1 MSQLLLNNDSAEP
14 LYRQLEA
21 LLKSDIESGEFPAG
35 SKLPTENELVES
47 YHVSRVTVRK
57 ALDGLCQQGYL
68 ERRSGK
74 GTFVAEEKL
83 QRTLDGVTS
92 FSEMCQEIGCV
103 PGSRTI
109 RRSIEL
115 ASEKEAE
122 KLGISEDSQIV
133 VIERIRYVDGHP
145 LMLEITKFTEDF
157 IFLMNED
164 LTDCSL
170 YDLLD
175 RKKGIRFTQSVK
187 MVDIVSAEDMYN
199 AVIKSAKDADIIIK
213 AAAVADYRPSDVSD
227 EKIKKKDG
235 DMSIPLERTKDIIGT
250 LGSSKRDGLFLCG
263 FSMETEHM
271 LDNSNVKLTK
281 KNLDMIV
288 ANNVKVAGAGFGT
301 DTNVVTVIT
310 KDAVEELPMMSKEE
324 VADAL
329 LDRIMKARQ

>member
-1 MSQLLLNNDSAEP
+1 VIGKIANGIADDMLTTTIMACKCPKLISPAMNTNMFTNPIVQDNLKKLEHYGYEIIQPDSGYLACGDTGAGKMPSEQVLLNYILRTIAKDKDMTGIK
-14 LYRQLEA
+14 LTVT
-21 LLKSDIESGEFPAG
+21 AG
-35 SKLPTENELVES
+35 PTREKLDPVRFLSNNSTGKMGYAIAKMAML
-47 YHVSRVTVRK
+47 RGADVT
-57 ALDGLCQQGYL
+57 LI
-68 ERRSGK
+68 SGK
-74 GTFVAEEKL
+74 VSLEP
-83 QRTLDGVTS
+83 
-92 FSEMCQEIGCV
+92 V
-103 PGSRTI
+103 P
-109 RRSIEL
+109 
-115 ASEKEAE
+115 
-122 KLGISEDSQIV
+122 
-133 VIERIRYVDGHP
+133 
-145 LMLEITKFTEDF
+145 F
-157 IFLMNED
+157 
-164 LTDCSL
+164 
-170 YDLLD
+170 
-175 RKKGIRFTQSVK
+175 VK

-271 LDNSNVKLTK
+271 LDNSKVKLTK

>member
-1 MSQLLLNNDSAEP
+1 MIFNAIDCIILNTKLEREGLGLSQLSLNNDSAEP

-35 SKLPTENELVES
+35 SKLPTENELVEL

-57 ALDGLCQQGYL
+57 ALDGLSQQGYL

-103 PGSRTI
+103 PGSKTI

-122 KLGISEDSQIV
+122 KLGISEDSQIL

-145 LMLEITKFTEDF
+145 LVLEITKFTEDF

-187 MVDIVSAEDMYN
+187 MVDIVYAN
-199 AVIKSAKDADIIIK
+199 AHEAKYLEIAKGCPLLRIESVAKDAAGTARHISKQLCIGD
-213 AAAVADYRPSDVSD
+213 
-227 EKIKKKDG
+227 KIKF
-235 DMSIPLERTKDIIGT
+235 R
-250 LGSSKRDGLFLCG
+250 
-263 FSMETEHM
+263 
-271 LDNSNVKLTK
+271 V
-281 KNLDMIV
+281 
-288 ANNVKVAGAGFGT
+288 
-301 DTNVVTVIT
+301 
-310 KDAVEELPMMSKEE
+310 
-324 VADAL
+324 
-329 LDRIMKARQ
+329 

>member
-1 MSQLLLNNDSAEP
+1 MADIFLVAPASADVIGKIANGIADDMLTTTIMACKCPKLISPAMNTNMFTNPIVQDNLKKLEHYGYEIIQPDSGYLACGDTGAGKMPSEQVLLNYILRTIAKDKDMTGIK
-14 LYRQLEA
+14 LTVT
-21 LLKSDIESGEFPAG
+21 AG
-35 SKLPTENELVES
+35 PTREKLDPVRFLSNNSTGKMGYAIAKMAML
-47 YHVSRVTVRK
+47 RGADVT
-57 ALDGLCQQGYL
+57 LI
-68 ERRSGK
+68 SGK
-74 GTFVAEEKL
+74 VSLEP
-83 QRTLDGVTS
+83 
-92 FSEMCQEIGCV
+92 V
-103 PGSRTI
+103 P
-109 RRSIEL
+109 
-115 ASEKEAE
+115 
-122 KLGISEDSQIV
+122 
-133 VIERIRYVDGHP
+133 
-145 LMLEITKFTEDF
+145 F
-157 IFLMNED
+157 
-164 LTDCSL
+164 
-170 YDLLD
+170 
-175 RKKGIRFTQSVK
+175 VK

-271 LDNSNVKLTK
+271 LDNSKVKLTK